1 MSVFKDRVE
10 KTDPVDLGI
19 DEVTIDTTLIKN
31 IACKEATPSAAGGTD
46 MADATAAGATVCLS
60 SSTGALKVAVADAE
74 GAGEGVLASHASTT
88 AVKKAAADAA
98 AAGGES
104 LLLPHWPM

>member
-1 MSVFKDRVE
+1 
-10 KTDPVDLGI
+10 
-19 DEVTIDTTLIKN
+19 
-31 IACKEATPSAAGGTD
+31 
-46 MADATAAGATVCLS
+46 MADATAARAAAYLS

-74 GAGEGVLASHASTT
+74 GTGEGVLASHASTT
-88 AVKKAAADAA
+88 AVKKAATDVA